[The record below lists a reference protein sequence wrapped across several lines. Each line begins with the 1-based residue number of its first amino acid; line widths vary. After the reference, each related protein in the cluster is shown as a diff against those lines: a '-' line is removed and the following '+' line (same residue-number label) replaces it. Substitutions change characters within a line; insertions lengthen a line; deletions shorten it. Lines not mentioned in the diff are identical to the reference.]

1 MRNVGLRDG
10 DEVVEL
16 YLIPLTVA
24 GAPRLSLLGVRR
36 VHLRAAESKLVEFL
50 LQPRQMSLV
59 DAKGMRAL
67 HPGRCSVF
75 VGGAQPDK
83 QAGVAFEI
91 TGEKP
96 LNP

>member
-1 MRNVGLRDG
+1 VKNVGLREG

-16 YLIPLTVA
+16 YLIPPTVA
-24 GAPRLSLLGVRR
+24 GAPRLSLQGVRR
-36 VHLRAAESKLVEFL
+36 AHLRAAESKLVEFI
-50 LQPRQMSLV
+50 LQPEQMSLV
-59 DAKGMRAL
+59 DAQGKRVL

-75 VGGAQPDK
+75 VGGEQPDK